1 MHKLVKCK
9 NANHHFAYL
18 RTFEFVHL
26 YKFTVFFDIYHEL
39 SLTFA
44 CLSDINESQNFTFAQ
59 SKRKNVKFED
69 ANVKQKSSG
78 KQIKKEENDS

>member
-18 RTFEFVHL
+18 RTFGFVHL
-26 YKFTVFFDIYHEL
+26 YKSTIIFDVYHEL

-44 CLSDINESQNFTFAQ
+44 CVSGINKSKDFTFAQ
-59 SKRKNVKFED
+59 
-69 ANVKQKSSG
+69 
-78 KQIKKEENDS
+78 